1 MFGERLQSQAFVLD
15 QDSGSESLCSVI
27 VTWSTGNAAASDTGC
42 KDSCCK
48 DVRILATCLKLTRG
62 FCDIKDLW
70 TGYTIAHRCGC
81 KSFKDLGSLM
91 CHDMHEYFRKLL

>member
-48 DVRILATCLKLTRG
+48 DVRILGEHIARYSSTDTAGFAKSSLHRSNDQILRPIQQNVTR
-62 FCDIKDLW
+62 
-70 TGYTIAHRCGC
+70 TAQ
-81 KSFKDLGSLM
+81 
-91 CHDMHEYFRKLL
+91 